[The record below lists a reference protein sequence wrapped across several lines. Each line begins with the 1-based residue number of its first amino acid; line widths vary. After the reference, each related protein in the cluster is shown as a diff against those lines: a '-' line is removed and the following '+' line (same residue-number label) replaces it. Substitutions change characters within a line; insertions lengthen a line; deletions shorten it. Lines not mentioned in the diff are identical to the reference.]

1 VIGSCVACANMW
13 EVLVFFERCMH
24 RLPAIKHCLQRRY
37 WKRHA
42 ILFLVVKDMCTE
54 ELWLGFD
61 GFSFLFFFLFSLPAS
76 DFLPTLKKK
85 CVLSFHICINFD
97 PHCFNYY
104 LFYFWCFL
112 KFFFFNSIPRY
123 FISFNFCIQFGSHS
137 FYCYFSIIFLIFF

>member
-1 VIGSCVACANMW
+1 LSGVCIASQQSNTAFRDGIGSVTPSSSWWSRTCA
-13 EVLVFFERCMH
+13 
-24 RLPAIKHCLQRRY
+24 RRSY
-37 WKRHA
+37 GWA
-42 ILFLVVKDMCTE
+42 LMD
-54 ELWLGFD
+54 
-61 GFSFLFFFLFSLPAS
+61 FLFFSSFFSL
-76 DFLPTLKKK
+76 FLPRISCQPLKKK

-137 FYCYFSIIFLIFF
+137 FYCYFSILFLIFF